1 LRQRRRAAT
10 IHNIISTPRTPTPP
24 PLPVNAGGRPSTG
37 TRGGE
42 ATSAAVAVR
51 LRTHARRPKRRG
63 GESRTSAAI
72 VDRRTSSLAS
82 RYGLRIFCT
91 RPTSCF
97 HLSADGQQTCCLL
110 TFSRQNQK
118 NEQIISR
125 QTTTNKLT
133 CGTL

>member
-10 IHNIISTPRTPTPP
+10 IHNMISTPRTPTPP

-82 RYGLRIFCT
+82 RYGLRIFLYQAYELFSFVSRWT
-91 RPTSCF
+91 TNL
-97 HLSADGQQTCCLL
+97 LSAD
-110 TFSRQNQK
+110 FFPPKPKKRAN
-118 NEQIISR
+118 N
-125 QTTTNKLT
+125 
-133 CGTL
+133 